1 MQRPSRPGNSS
12 LFGALVYRGL
22 GSWYA
27 MDTSLSPPSKPTP
40 LQVCV
45 GPSSKLHTP
54 WSSKIRRTACHGPED
69 ASLEVEC
76 YHIHGLRIALVTHYI
91 NVLLT
96 TTSLSTSFDII
107 ISKCSSGPMHQR
119 SRSPT
124 GPLTDPDLDLDPG
137 PRISGSDLAWATMA
151 ADASRL
157 HSEPTFI
164 TSTHYHS

>member
-1 MQRPSRPGNSS
+1 MQRPSRSGNSS

-27 MDTSLSPPSKPTP
+27 MDTSLSSPSKPTP

-76 YHIHGLRIALVTHYI
+76 YHIRGLRIALVTHYLNI
-91 NVLLT
+91 LLT
-96 TTSLSTSFDII
+96 ITSLSTSFDII

-124 GPLTDPDLDLDPG
+124 GPWIGPG
-137 PRISGSDLAWATMA
+137 PGLWTWTSGSDLAWATMA

-164 TSTHYHS
+164 TVAHHHS